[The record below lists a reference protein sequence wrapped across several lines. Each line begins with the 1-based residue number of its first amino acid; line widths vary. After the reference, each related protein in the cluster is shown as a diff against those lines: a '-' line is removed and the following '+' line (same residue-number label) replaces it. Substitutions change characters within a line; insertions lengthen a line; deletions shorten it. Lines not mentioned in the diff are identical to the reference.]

1 MPGALLVTVHVLASQ
16 SALGAIDEQSRT
28 ARPFSKSWAVPVP
41 SPKKKSVCWKP
52 RVSLKALPAALHTY
66 AVAAVSFTPSFSAWV
81 LVDDPPCAIELIRIP
96 PQRPRERSPNR
107 RTTDKVDESIGQG
120 FERFGGYA
128 SCVLAADAP
137 LSHPPHRTATS
148 AASACDG

>member
-1 MPGALLVTVHVLASQ
+1 MPGALLVTVHALASQ

-41 SPKKKSVCWKP
+41 SPKKKSVCRKP

-81 LVDDPPCAIELIRIP
+81 LVDDPPCAIELMVLSSLP
-96 PQRPRERSPNR
+96 VTLPAQPR
-107 RTTDKVDESIGQG
+107 
-120 FERFGGYA
+120 
-128 SCVLAADAP
+128 ADPAE
-137 LSHPPHRTATS
+137 TAETFVS
-148 AASACDG
+148 